1 MAGLSGRLAGLL
13 TELKGL
19 PITQRLA
26 AKGGSEL
33 LRSSVPGAVIT
44 AGLGA
49 VTTGSPLAGL
59 AIGLSDL
66 GLSYGTSR
74 AISEFAPQLAG
85 KYRAYVSPEQIA
97 EAEKTGKAISTQSL
111 KQVYEPSALQHTA
124 MLGGSIAAPLALEP
138 LFMQNQEQQNLDQT
152 VTQQQQLGQQEYL
165 NNMYAPPYTADGTL
179 YQLQGLPQRVVQ

>member
-1 MAGLSGRLAGLL
+1 MAGLSGKLAGLL

-26 AKGGSEL
+26 SKGGAEL
-33 LRSSVPGAVIT
+33 LRSSVPGAVVT

-49 VTTGSPLAGL
+49 VTTGNPLAGV
-59 AIGLSDL
+59 AIGLTDL

-74 AISEFAPQLAG
+74 AISEFAPNLAG

-97 EAEKTGKAISTQSL
+97 EAEKAGKAISTAAL
-111 KQVYEPSALQHTA
+111 KQVYEPSALQQTA
-124 MLGGSIAAPLALEP
+124 MLAGSIGAPLALEP
-138 LFMQNQEQQNLDQT
+138 LFMPQQEDVSNQN

-165 NNMYAPPYTADGTL
+165 NHMYAPPYTADGTL
-179 YQLQGLPQRVVQ
+179 YQLQGLPDRVVR